1 MERLRGKS
9 RSGGSGNR
17 AVPRDG
23 RPKQRLGANVLPVIP
38 RDIAD
43 WPLPFSELEEG
54 YRAVSAFMPIAAQ
67 ADELIDLDP
76 LYGES
81 APAMPESR

>member
-1 MERLRGKS
+1 
-9 RSGGSGNR
+9 
-17 AVPRDG
+17 
-23 RPKQRLGANVLPVIP
+23 
-38 RDIAD
+38 
-43 WPLPFSELEEG
+43 
-54 YRAVSAFMPIAAQ
+54 MPIAAQ